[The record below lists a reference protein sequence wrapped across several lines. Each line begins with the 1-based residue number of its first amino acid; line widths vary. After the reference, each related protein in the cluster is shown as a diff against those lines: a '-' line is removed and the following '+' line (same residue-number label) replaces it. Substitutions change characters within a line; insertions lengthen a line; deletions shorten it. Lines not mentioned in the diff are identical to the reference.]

1 MYKIAIVATLFLL
14 TACSTGQEDNSYE
27 SLDGESL
34 AKAKCSA
41 CHNLDFPAKTSDH
54 EKAPPFYT
62 VTHHVKQA
70 IEAGTDYERRMK
82 FIDFVSDYPLNPS
95 VEKSYCDKVSLKY
108 YGLMPSQKGKVTKT
122 ELKAIASYM
131 YNRYDQKK
139 LLAIMQER
147 SRLARLPLHEQVL
160 EKYQCKICHSYGGGK
175 VGPLFKQIAQKY
187 KNDSNATAKIIDA
200 IKHGS
205 KGKWHLVAPMKAYPE
220 VTEKQ
225 LKATAKWILEQK

>member
-41 CHNLDFPAKTSDH
+41 CHNLDFPAKTSEH

-62 VTHHVKQA
+62 LVHHIKQA
-70 IEAGTDYERRMK
+70 IEAGTDNEKRMK

-95 VEKSYCDKVSLKY
+95 AEKSFCDKESLKF
-108 YGLMPSQKGKVTKT
+108 YGLMPSLKGKVTKN
-122 ELKAIASYM
+122 ELKAIASYA
-131 YNRYDQKK
+131 YDKYDQKK
-139 LLAIMQER
+139 LLAIMKER

-160 EKYQCKICHSYGGGK
+160 EKYKCKICHIYGNGK
-175 VGPLFKQIAQKY
+175 VGPLFKQIAKKY
-187 KNDSNATAKIIDA
+187 KNDSNATAKIINA
-200 IKHGS
+200 IKYGS
-205 KGKWHLVAPMKAYPE
+205 KGKWHFVAPMKAYPE